1 VAGRAYY
8 VEDLALQQLETAL
21 RLYAEENNFASA
33 IALAGAVDEIFGKLL
48 QARGR
53 TTSLA
58 EMTKAFVAIQERVLG
73 KWDPG
78 YHGWFARIANHA
90 RNRLKHWD
98 VGDHEIPMFDL
109 REEAR
114 DMNRPRD

>member
-1 VAGRAYY
+1 MAGRAYY

-109 REEAR
+109 RR
-114 DMNRPRD
+114 KRGT